1 MESLQVSDYMN
12 HHPVKLTEEMTV
24 AAAVETL
31 LASKQTGGAVQDS
44 RGQVVGFLSEQDCL
58 KQMIESTYYREQ
70 VCRVKD
76 IMQTT
81 ISAVK
86 PWDSVLEVAQRLIA
100 ERPRVFPVID
110 EDGVLVGV
118 INRAAIL
125 RAIDKQLESGYSRIA
140 S

>member
-44 RGQVVGFLSEQDCL
+44 KGQQDCL